1 MSVKT
6 YSIVSM
12 FNKEISKFECSQHS
26 LPKLIDDFIEKDGEI
41 LCISIMYE
49 YKKREIQKYYNSKY
63 SSFLRKYKNGKLS
76 EEEYLNIK
84 QELKD
89 LKNNCDSKEEFEVEF
104 QKYLDKK
111 STNNISPYNVSD
123 K

>member
-1 MSVKT
+1 MSAKT

-63 SSFLRKYKNGKLS
+63 SSFLRKYKMEN
-76 EEEYLNIK
+76 
-84 QELKD
+84 
-89 LKNNCDSKEEFEVEF
+89 
-104 QKYLDKK
+104 
-111 STNNISPYNVSD
+111 
-123 K
+123 